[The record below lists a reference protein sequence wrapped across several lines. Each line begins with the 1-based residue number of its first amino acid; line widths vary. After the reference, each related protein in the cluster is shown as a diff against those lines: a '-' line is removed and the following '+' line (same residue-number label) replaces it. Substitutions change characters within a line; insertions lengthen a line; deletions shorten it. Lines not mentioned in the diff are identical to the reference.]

1 MAVTLQHGR
10 SMAAPVLPAA
20 WHSSLISQI
29 SHCRPPCDGAAGCPG
44 CLAAQPR
51 AVGAAL
57 HHQPPALAARQLPRV
72 SHQPLAPQLRALSW
86 HAQRCCRRCCCRLHC
101 HHFQQPPAV
110 PWVRAARRIAHA
122 LRPSAAWR
130 HLRSVPS
137 ASGPQVPD
145 AGCSAPGLPAEGN
158 VRLGVGARPPPAH
171 SRGGRCR
178 AREEA
183 AGMGHRDSAVEQ
195 GGAAM

>member
-1 MAVTLQHGR
+1 
-10 SMAAPVLPAA
+10 MAAPVVPAA

-44 CLAAQPR
+44 GLAAQPR

-101 HHFQQPPAV
+101 LRFQSRPAA
-110 PWVRAARRIAHA
+110 PWAMAARRSAHA

-130 HLRSVPS
+130 HPRSVPS
-137 ASGPQVPD
+137 ASGPQVP
-145 AGCSAPGLPAEGN
+145 AVGCSAPGLLTGGN
-158 VRLGVGARPPPAH
+158 VRPWG
-171 SRGGRCR
+171 GGRPSTDPNPGGR
-178 AREEA
+178 VRGTGEGSGDE
-183 AGMGHRDSAVEQ
+183 GMGTLELSEVGWYKQA
-195 GGAAM
+195 